1 MYLQNDDGLWGICPE
16 GLRTYQGARRSA
28 SPRLQVS
35 SDYGARSRS
44 FHIIQQI
51 IYHRA
56 YGLKSEISR
65 PRQNIRTD
73 SRHHRAG
80 GYVQMREKGNEQ
92 SSPVR
97 GGHSNVQE
105 SRVVFGVQAV
115 YRSMRARQVR
125 DKRIEARYA

>member
-35 SDYGARSRS
+35 TDMVPGAARPYCPT
-44 FHIIQQI
+44 I

-56 YGLKSEISR
+56 YGLKRQSSR

-92 SSPVR
+92 SSPVQ

-105 SRVVFGVQAV
+105 IRAVFGERAV
-115 YRSMRARQVR
+115 Y
-125 DKRIEARYA
+125 